1 VAARSCDTVRAMKL
15 QTLTL
20 ESYRGFDRAHFAF
33 DPQLTVIAGVN
44 GSGKSSVLECI
55 AGLLGS
61 WTPFFLE
68 SRKDPVLTV
77 PASDVRVGAIKAT
90 CTLRVEDPAREIV
103 ARHPNPTPQSLLSLS
118 LAAQTF
124 APRWQANQHLQA
136 PFAFFYTVGRT
147 LTGNEEIDGP
157 RVSAQSMTETERVAR
172 DLCDGLTDALLPR
185 GTRFEPFLAWFRER
199 EDLENEEHSRRRS
212 FDYEDRQLACVRR
225 ATRGMLPGFSAPTF
239 HRIPRALLVE
249 KDGTELA
256 LNQLSDGERCLF
268 AMVGDLARR
277 LAQLDPWSEDPL
289 HMAAVVLIDEI
300 ELHLH
305 PQWQRTVLGRLRATF
320 PNCQF
325 VVTTHS
331 PQVLSE
337 APTRSIILLDHFSPH
352 VPSVA
357 VEGRD
362 SNAILADVMGVAERP
377 APILERIRRVGDLID
392 HDHLAEA
399 HAELDGLAAIVSRQ
413 DSEVVRLGALL
424 EFLQGSDR
432 AAHPEER

>member
-1 VAARSCDTVRAMKL
+1 MKL

-44 GSGKSSVLECI
+44 GAGKSSVLECI
-55 AGLLGS
+55 AGLLAR
-61 WTPFFLE
+61 WVPFFLE
-68 SRKDPVLTV
+68 GHREDPATLA
-77 PASDVRVGAIKAT
+77 ASDVRVGAIEAT
-90 CTLRVEDPAREIV
+90 CTLHVSDPTREII
-103 ARHPNPTPQSLLSLS
+103 ARYPNTNPTPLRSPGPPVS
-118 LAAQTF
+118 TF
-124 APRWQANQHLQA
+124 AARWREHQHL
-136 PFAFFYTVGRT
+136 PTLFAFFYTVDRT
-147 LTGNEEIDGP
+147 LSGNEPIAEPGAAGRRP
-157 RVSAQSMTETERVAR
+157 ETEAERIAR
-172 DLCDGLTDALLPR
+172 DVSEALTDALHPR

-212 FDYEDRQLACVRR
+212 FDYEDRQLGCVRR
-225 ATRGMLPGFSAPTF
+225 AIRGMLPGFSAPTV
-239 HRIPRALLVE
+239 HRATRTLVV
-249 KDGTELA
+249 KKGGVELA

-277 LAQLDPWSEDPL
+277 LAQLDLWSDDPL
-289 HMAAVVLIDEI
+289 QMSAVVLIDEI

-337 APTRSIILLDHFSPH
+337 APTRSIVLLDDFSPH
-352 VPSVA
+352 LPSVA

-399 HAELDGLAAIVSRQ
+399 HAELDGLAAVVSRQ
-413 DSEVVRLGALL
+413 DSEVVRLSALL